1 MVIKNN
7 IKIKNFGPIKE
18 ANIDISPLTIF
29 VGPNSSGKS
38 YSACLIH
45 SLLNPFSGKFE
56 DIEDSISIDSLKYIL
71 NNNNEIFDE
80 YNYKFIDYLNEDPDF
95 SSNPFKLSVDEFDK
109 LFYEGIGKFYLKTIE
124 SNLKNNFFNNIN
136 KLNNIINS
144 SFSVEFNGISLINDN
159 GKLLLDNFFLETI
172 EGSQNDLDNKGD
184 MVLSISRDDEF
195 VSIILNPIYL
205 NLSKLDNRY
214 VPGIIYGIISQA
226 FISNLVENSYYI
238 PASSYTI
245 SNHLNSVLSH
255 EINGNVNSSK
265 LDKEL
270 MSLLLNNE
278 TPDEGFYKDI
288 AIELSKEILGG
299 VLQFNNVDEGIKFID
314 EENGIEFDFK
324 SLSSS
329 VKELTSFIKYLFDL
343 SNEDDF
349 LIIEEPENHLHPE
362 NQRILV
368 KYLVKLINNGLN
380 IILTTHSDYILE
392 QFNNFIRLGKVN
404 EDKLSELGYSNE
416 NVLDYEDVKIYNFKK
431 ESDYLYV
438 PKEVDV
444 NETGFIDENF
454 SEVTDELYNESVD
467 IIDNMESD

>member
-7 IKIKNFGPIKE
+7 IKIKNFGPVKE
-18 ANIDISPLTIF
+18 ADIDISPVTIF

-45 SLLNPFSGKFE
+45 SLLNPFGGKFE

-71 NNNNEIFDE
+71 ENNGDIFDE
-80 YNYKFIDYLNEDPDF
+80 YNYKFIDYLNSNPDF
-95 SSNPFKLSVDEFDK
+95 SENPFKMPVVEFDK
-109 LFYEGIGKFYLKTIE
+109 LFYEGVGKFYLKSIE
-124 SNLKNNFFNNIN
+124 SNLKNNFFNNID
-136 KLNNIINS
+136 KLNNIVNS
-144 SFSVEFNGISLINDN
+144 PFSIEFNGFSLINDN
-159 GKLLLDNFFLETI
+159 GKLLLNNFFLETI
-172 EGSQNDLDNKGD
+172 GKPENRANTEGKL
-184 MVLSISRDDEF
+184 VLSISRDDEF
-195 VSIILNPIYL
+195 VSINLNPIYL
-205 NLSKLDNRY
+205 NLSKLDNMH
-214 VPGIIYGIISQA
+214 VPAIIYGILSQA
-226 FISNLVENSYYI
+226 FISNFVENSYYL

-245 SNHLNSVLSH
+245 SNDLNSFLSH
-255 EINGNVNSSK
+255 EINGNITSSK

-278 TPDEGFYKDI
+278 TVEEGFYKDI
-288 AIELSKEILGG
+288 AVELSNEILDG

-314 EENGIEFDFK
+314 KSGIEFDFK

-329 VKELTSFIKYLFDL
+329 VKELTPFIKYLVDL
-343 SNEDDF
+343 SNKDDF
-349 LIIEEPENHLHPE
+349 LVIEEPENHLHPE

-392 QFNNFIRLGKVN
+392 QFNNLIRLGKVN
-404 EDKLSELGYSNE
+404 EDKLNELGYCDE
-416 NVLDYEDVKIYNFKK
+416 NILNHKDVKIYNFKK

-438 PKEVDV
+438 TKEVEV

>member
-109 LFYEGIGKFYLKTIE
+109 LFYEGIGKFYLETIE

-278 TPDEGFYKDI
+278 TPDEGFFKDI

>member
-7 IKIKNFGPIKE
+7 IKIKNFGPVKE

-29 VGPNSSGKS
+29 VGSNSSGKS

-45 SLLNPFSGKFE
+45 SLLNPFNGKFE

-71 NNNNEIFDE
+71 DNNGDIFDE
-80 YNYKFIDYLNEDPDF
+80 YNYKFIDYLNSNPDF
-95 SSNPFKLSVDEFDK
+95 SNNPFKLPVDEFDK
-109 LFYEGIGKFYLKTIE
+109 LFYEGIGKFYLKSIE
-124 SNLKNNFFNNIN
+124 SNLKNNFSNNIN
-136 KLNNIINS
+136 KLDNIINS
-144 SFSVEFNGISLINDN
+144 SFSIEFNGISLMNDN
-159 GKLLLDNFFLETI
+159 GKLLLDNFFLETTG
-172 EGSQNDLDNKGD
+172 GSENSTDNKGEI
-184 MVLSISRDDEF
+184 VLSISRDDEF

-205 NLSKLDNRY
+205 NLSKLDNTY
-214 VPGIIYGIISQA
+214 VPGIIYGILSQA
-226 FISNLVENSYYI
+226 FISNLVENSYYL

-245 SNHLNSVLSH
+245 SNHLNSFLTH
-255 EINGNVNSSK
+255 EINGNINSSK

-278 TPDEGFYKDI
+278 TSEEGFYKDI
-288 AIELSKEILGG
+288 AAELSKEILGG

-314 EENGIEFDFK
+314 EKNGIEFDFK

-329 VKELTSFIKYLFDL
+329 VKELTPFIKYLVDL
-343 SNEDDF
+343 SNKEDF
-349 LIIEEPENHLHPE
+349 LVIEEPENHLHPE

-392 QFNNFIRLGKVN
+392 QFNNLIRLGKVN
-404 EDKLSELGYSNE
+404 EDKLNELGYCDE
-416 NVLDYEDVKIYNFKK
+416 NILNHEDVKIYNFKK

>member
-7 IKIKNFGPIKE
+7 IKIKNFGPVKE

-29 VGPNSSGKS
+29 VGSNSSGKS
-38 YSACLIH
+38 YSSCLIH
-45 SLLNPFSGKFE
+45 SLLNPFNGKFE

-71 NNNNEIFDE
+71 DNNGDIFDE
-80 YNYKFIDYLNEDPDF
+80 YNYKFIDYLNSNPDF
-95 SSNPFKLSVDEFDK
+95 SDNPFKLPVDEFDK
-109 LFYEGIGKFYLKTIE
+109 LFYEGIGKFYLKSIE
-124 SNLKNNFFNNIN
+124 SNLKNNFSNNIN
-136 KLNNIINS
+136 KLDNIINS
-144 SFSVEFNGISLINDN
+144 SFSIEFNGLSLINDN
-159 GKLLLDNFFLETI
+159 GQLLLDNFFLETTG
-172 EGSQNDLDNKGD
+172 ESENSTDNKGEI
-184 MVLSISRDDEF
+184 VLSISRDDEF

-205 NLSKLDNRY
+205 NLSKLDNMY
-214 VPGIIYGIISQA
+214 VPGIIYGILSQA
-226 FISNLVENSYYI
+226 FISNLVENSYYL

-245 SNHLNSVLSH
+245 SNHLNSFLAH
-255 EINGNVNSSK
+255 EINGNINSSK

-278 TPDEGFYKDI
+278 TSEEGFYKDI
-288 AIELSKEILGG
+288 AAELSKEILGG

-314 EENGIEFDFK
+314 EKNGIEFDFK

-329 VKELTSFIKYLFDL
+329 VKELTPFIKYLVDL
-343 SNEDDF
+343 SNKEDF
-349 LIIEEPENHLHPE
+349 LVIEEPENHLHPE

-392 QFNNFIRLGKVN
+392 QFNNLIRLGKVN
-404 EDKLSELGYSNE
+404 EDKLNELGYCDE
-416 NVLDYEDVKIYNFKK
+416 NILNHEDVKIYNFKK

>member
-1 MVIKNN
+1 M
-7 IKIKNFGPIKE
+7 
-18 ANIDISPLTIF
+18 
-29 VGPNSSGKS
+29 
-38 YSACLIH
+38 
-45 SLLNPFSGKFE
+45 
-56 DIEDSISIDSLKYIL
+56 
-71 NNNNEIFDE
+71 
-80 YNYKFIDYLNEDPDF
+80 
-95 SSNPFKLSVDEFDK
+95 
-109 LFYEGIGKFYLKTIE
+109 
-124 SNLKNNFFNNIN
+124 
-136 KLNNIINS
+136 
-144 SFSVEFNGISLINDN
+144 INDN

-205 NLSKLDNRY
+205 NLSKLDNSY

-416 NVLDYEDVKIYNFKK
+416 NVLDYEDVKIYNLKRNLIISMFLKK
-431 ESDYLYV
+431 
-438 PKEVDV
+438 
-444 NETGFIDENF
+444 
-454 SEVTDELYNESVD
+454 
-467 IIDNMESD
+467 